1 MPAFGCPDLGAVLTR
16 AEEDLTAVRSDAVE
30 QDLLFRQAEARI
42 AALTQEAQGA
52 TTQAEAAA
60 AEARL
65 NLNPITTRLVEARL
79 RQLGLDPGAVD
90 GQIDENTRRA
100 LRRYQRARDLPVTG
114 YLSEQTL
121 VRLLADSIGTVG
133 R

>member
-1 MPAFGCPDLGAVLTR
+1 M
-16 AEEDLTAVRSDAVE
+16 
-30 QDLLFRQAEARI
+30 
-42 AALTQEAQGA
+42 TQEAQGA

-65 NLNPITTRLVEARL
+65 NLNPITTRVVEARL

-100 LRRYQRARDLPVTG
+100 LRRYQRARDLSVTG